1 MLTSLIS
8 FFYLFFFFRGKL
20 VYAPNTPVFAPIIQE
35 VNQTFQDLRLVKEFS
50 VKWIVEISPAIK
62 RFLDRLDPDVID
74 NVTQT
79 VDIDF
84 SGLADNLTMLTNTSD
99 VVQK

>member
-1 MLTSLIS
+1 M
-8 FFYLFFFFRGKL
+8 
-20 VYAPNTPVFAPIIQE
+20 
-35 VNQTFQDLRLVKEFS
+35 
-50 VKWIVEISPAIK
+50 EISPAIK